1 MQLKKTVLAT
11 LTYISLLNLTPAI
24 AAPKYTEEA
33 TGLITGI
40 TTLNNSEQ
48 GKKILTQNLAKSLE
62 INKNSTKAEQQQAL
76 YDNTLIGLIGS
87 IDNGL
92 IVADALG
99 GKMKEV
105 FFENTSI
112 KIDPTTYQN
121 VGKSFSPSFKSL
133 FTQVN
138 SIVSSDNDFA
148 KHFFATGEI
157 EGKPYLNLALP
168 EGGIFGVYDEAYK
181 DQIANGGH
189 PNGVGN
195 ARPAQVSPD
204 SIVIFEGTD
213 FFGKPASSDKDAL
226 ATIQD
231 SPAYP
236 SGHSALGFSS
246 TLLFAQMVPEQYQ
259 EFMARGSE
267 FGNSRAVLGVHY
279 TLDIMGARIMTT
291 YAVAQML
298 NNNPDYTNQE
308 IKGMLGNS
316 ITTTGNFQTLL
327 ADAQKDLRSMLEQGC
342 QMSIADCKKTAPKK
356 SKEERAKERQ
366 DYLDRLTYGLDPIG
380 DTTLEA
386 VVPEGAEVLIATR
399 YPYLDKAQRREILRT
414 TMIESGHALDDGSG
428 WARLNLYDAAG
439 GYGSLESDVVVNMD
453 ASQGG
458 LNAYD
463 EWNNDIK
470 GTGSLEKKGTGVL
483 ELSGDSSYTGLTTVS
498 GGALIV
504 SGSLA
509 SDVLVKPLAI
519 FQGSGMVGSVTVEKE
534 AIIANSSE
542 GALTVNGDL
551 SLNGATYLVT
561 VNAPENSRGKS
572 TEDRTV
578 TNSQGIIVK
587 GNVLLQ
593 DATLSVVASQ
603 DQIGTLMGQKQQI
616 LTANNITG
624 DFTIENQYLLVDSL
638 IEKSNSGLDLT
649 LTRNQNALGNY
660 ALNQNGQAVATALES
675 MPLDSPLYNHFLA
688 STNAATVGQELG
700 QLSGQVYADIV
711 SSTMEESH
719 LLRDQLQL
727 RLNDRIDEVRN
738 EKLTNLWGSAY
749 GNWGKVK
756 DRDNLVGFKRDT
768 QGLLI
773 GLDTGMQ
780 NNMILGFAA
789 GYSKS
794 KMKWDHRP
802 NVDQDNYQLAVY
814 GATNWDRWKLS
825 GGLSY
830 AWHRADVDRAVTL
843 GTLSEQHS
851 DKFKLETMQIF
862 ADLGYQIPVASS
874 STLEPFVNLA
884 YVNVKNKDL
893 TESGITGLDVKSKNH
908 HYFAS
913 TLGLRLNSHIGGD
926 NSALQFAGTLGWRQQ
941 FGNLDRE
948 VDLRFQNSAASF
960 KTMSVPAS
968 RSGAVIQAALS
979 YQMNQR
985 SEISFGYQ
993 GLISKNAHDHSVN
1006 LGINIDL

>member
-1 MQLKKTVLAT
+1 MKLKKTTLAT
-11 LTYISLLNLTPAI
+11 LAYLSLLNLSPAL
-24 AAPKYTEEA
+24 AVPKYTEDA
-33 TGLITGI
+33 TRLIMNI
-40 TTLNNSEQ
+40 TTLNNSAQ
-48 GKKILTQNLAKSLE
+48 GKEILKQNLENSLK
-62 INKNSTKAEQQQAL
+62 INREATKAEQQQAI
-76 YDNTLIGLIGS
+76 YDNTLLGLVGS
-87 IDNGL
+87 QDNGL

-99 GKMKEV
+99 GKLKEV

-112 KIDPTTYQN
+112 ELDPKTYQN
-121 VGKSFSPSFKSL
+121 VGKSFSPNFKSL
-133 FTQVN
+133 FSQV
-138 SIVSSDNDFA
+138 SAIVSADNDFA
-148 KHFFATGEI
+148 KHFFAD
-157 EGKPYLNLALP
+157 GKIDGTPYVDLALP
-168 EGGIFGVYDEAYK
+168 EGGVFGIYDQAYADK
-181 DQIANGGH
+181 IANGGQA
-189 PNGVGN
+189 NGVGN

-204 SIVIFEGTD
+204 SIVIFEGND
-213 FFGKPASSDKDAL
+213 FFGKPASSDKAAL
-226 ATIQD
+226 ATIQN

-259 EFMARGSE
+259 DFMARGAE

-279 TLDIMGARIMTT
+279 VLDIMGARVMTT

-308 IKGMLGNS
+308 IRGMMGNKM
-316 ITTTGNFQTLL
+316 TTTSNFQTLL
-327 ADAQKDLRSMLEQGC
+327 ADAQRDLRSMLEQGC
-342 QMSIADCKKTAPKK
+342 QMSIADCQKTAPKK
-356 SKEERAKERQ
+356 TREERQKERQ
-366 DYLDRLTYGLDPIG
+366 IYLDRLTYGLDPIG

-386 VVPEGAEVLIATR
+386 IVPEGAEVLIATR
-399 YPYLDKAQRREILRT
+399 YPYLDKEQRREILRT
-414 TMIESGHALDDGSG
+414 TMIESGHVLDDGSG

-439 GYGSLESDVVVNMD
+439 GYGSLESAVTVNMD
-453 ASQGG
+453 ASKGG

-463 EWNNDIK
+463 EWNNDIS
-470 GTGSLEKKGTGVL
+470 GTGSLEKSGTGVL
-483 ELSGDSSYTGLTTVS
+483 ELSGENSYTGLTTVS

-519 FQGSGMVGSVTVEKE
+519 FQGSGVVGSVTVEKE
-534 AIIANSSE
+534 AIIANSQE
-542 GALTVNGDL
+542 GDLTINGDL
-551 SLNGATYLVT
+551 SLDGSTYLVT
-561 VNAPENSRGKS
+561 LKALEKGKNAGAS
-572 TEDRTV
+572 
-578 TNSQGIIVK
+578 SQNGIIVTGDVTLK
-587 GNVLLQ
+587 
-593 DATLSVVASQ
+593 DATLSVVAPQ
-603 DQIGTLMGQKQQI
+603 DQMGALIGQKQQI
-616 LTANNITG
+616 LTANTITG
-624 DFTIENQYLLVDSL
+624 DFSNVTDSYLFVDADVQ
-638 IEKSNSGLDLT
+638 KSANRIDVT
-649 LTRNQNALGNY
+649 LERNKAALATY
-660 ALNQNGQAVATALES
+660 ATDINGRAVAGALEG
-675 MPLDSPLYNHFLA
+675 MTFDSPLYNHFLSA
-688 STNAATVGQELG
+688 TNGAVVGAELG
-700 QLSGQVYADIV
+700 QLSGKVYADLV
-711 SSTMEESH
+711 ASTMEESH

-727 RLNDRIDEVRN
+727 RLNDRTDELRN

-756 DRDNLVGFKRDT
+756 DRDGLEGFKRDT

-773 GLDTGMQ
+773 GLDTGLQ
-780 NNMILGFAA
+780 NNLLIGFAA

-794 KMKWDHRP
+794 KIKWDHRP
-802 NVDQDNYQLAVY
+802 KVDQNNYQLALY
-814 GATNWDRWKLS
+814 GAAVWDQWKLS
-825 GGLSY
+825 GGVSY
-830 AWHRADVDRAVTL
+830 AWHRADVDRVVSL
-843 GTLSEQHS
+843 GTLSERHS
-851 DKFKLETMQIF
+851 DKFKLETAQIF

-874 STLEPFVNLA
+874 SSVEPFVNLA
-884 YVNVKNKDL
+884 YVNVKNKGL

-948 VDLRFQNSAASF
+948 VDLRFQNSTANF